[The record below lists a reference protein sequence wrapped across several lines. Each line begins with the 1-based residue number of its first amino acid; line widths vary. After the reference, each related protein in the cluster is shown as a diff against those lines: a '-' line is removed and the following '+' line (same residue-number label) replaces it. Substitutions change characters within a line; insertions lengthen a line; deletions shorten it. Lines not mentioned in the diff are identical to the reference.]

1 MNKIV
6 TISREFGSGGR
17 EIGKRLAD
25 KLNLTYYDKDII
37 TEISKETGLSEEYIR
52 NISEKGIYPTAFNFG
67 RSFAS
72 FGNLQSN
79 QTEILVKQQEILK
92 KIAEKGNCIIVGRGA
107 DITLKDYNT
116 MNIFVYSDMKSKIN
130 RCKTKAVEGEN
141 LSEKEL
147 EKKIIQVDKNRKDFH
162 NLISNLE
169 WGNKNN
175 YNLCINT
182 SGLEIKDIIPSLA
195 EYIETW
201 FRRKK

>member
-1 MNKIV
+1 
-6 TISREFGSGGR
+6 
-17 EIGKRLAD
+17 
-25 KLNLTYYDKDII
+25 
-37 TEISKETGLSEEYIR
+37 
-52 NISEKGIYPTAFNFG
+52 
-67 RSFAS
+67 
-72 FGNLQSN
+72 
-79 QTEILVKQQEILK
+79 
-92 KIAEKGNCIIVGRGA
+92 
-107 DITLKDYNT
+107 
-116 MNIFVYSDMKSKIN
+116 MNIFVYSDMQSKIN
-130 RCKTKAVEGEN
+130 RCKMKAVEGEK

-195 EYIETW
+195 EYIEIW

>member
-17 EIGKRLAD
+17 EIGKRLSD
-25 KLNLTYYDKDII
+25 KLNLTYYDKEII
-37 TEISKETGLSEEYIR
+37 TEISKETGLSEEYII
-52 NISEKGIYPTAFNFG
+52 NISEKGIYPIAFNFG

-79 QTEILVKQQEILK
+79 QTEILVKQQEVLK